1 MSSFIF
7 QRKQLDQLIHDSIDP
22 VFRLKR
28 ALSAVDLTALG
39 IGAIIG
45 AGIFATTG
53 AAAAGTMDRP
63 GAGPALIVSYLVT
76 AIACGFCA
84 FCYAEFASM
93 IPISGSA
100 YTYAYATLGEFIAW
114 IIGWDLIIEYAVGNV
129 AVAVSW
135 AGYFKELLRGLGF
148 DVPAWLTTD
157 YRTAHRSAEILAKA
171 PHLAGIP
178 IIVNLPAIF
187 IVAFITAILVI
198 GIKESSVFNSLAVL
212 VKLIVVVGF
221 IVVGAFYVKP
231 SNWQPF
237 APHGWKGIATG
248 AALIFFAYI
257 GFDAVSTAAEE
268 AKNPQR
274 DMPIAMI
281 TSLVIC
287 TFLYIAITAVLTGI
301 LPYHKLG
308 TAEPLATALNA
319 IHLDWA
325 AGVVS
330 FGAVISMTA
339 VLLVFQMGQPRIFFA
354 MSRDG
359 LLPKVFASVHARFR
373 TPHVTTILTGVLV
386 GGFAGFMDINEAV
399 ELTNIGTLFAFVLV
413 SIGIIVLRHAEPERP
428 RPFRCP
434 WVPVVP
440 MLGILSCLYLMLQLP
455 LLTWVRF
462 IVWLFTGL
470 MIYFLY
476 SVEKSSMFLS
486 ELRSRPYFWRQ
497 LLVTR
502 QAIGVVLLALAAL
515 LLFSGLA
522 QHGALSNRIG
532 YALAIPFQG
541 AKLHASIAFTGGLL
555 LVFSV
560 LFLRKAF
567 GMSPPMS
574 GNGPQD

>member
-1 MSSFIF
+1 LSNFIL
-7 QRKQLDQLIHDSIDP
+7 QTKKLDRLIHETIDSAHQ
-22 VFRLKR
+22 LKR
-28 ALSAVDLTALG
+28 VLNAVDLTALG

-53 AAAAGTMDRP
+53 SAVAGTVDRP
-63 GAGPALIVSYLVT
+63 GAGPALMISYLVT
-76 AIACGFCA
+76 AVACGFCA

-114 IIGWDLIIEYAVGNV
+114 VIGWDLIIEYAVGNI

-135 AGYFKELLRGLGF
+135 AGYLKELLHGLGLEM
-148 DVPAWLTTD
+148 PAWLTTD
-157 YRTAHRSAEILAKA
+157 YRTAHRSAEFLASA

-178 IIVNLPAIF
+178 IIVNLPAVF
-187 IVAFITAILVI
+187 IVAVITIVLVV
-198 GIKESSVFNSLAVL
+198 GIKESSMFNSVIVL
-212 VKLIVVVGF
+212 IKLLVVVGF
-221 IVVGAFYVKP
+221 VVVGAFYVKP
-231 SNWQPF
+231 TNWQPF

-281 TSLVIC
+281 SSLVIC
-287 TFLYIAITAVLTGI
+287 TVLYVAITAVLTGI
-301 LPYHKLG
+301 LPYHQLG
-308 TAEPLATALNA
+308 TAEPLATALNS

-325 AGVVS
+325 AGIVS
-330 FGAVISMTA
+330 FGAVVSMTA
-339 VLLVFQMGQPRIFFA
+339 VLLVFQLGQPRIFFA

-359 LLPKVFASVHARFR
+359 LLPKTFASVHPRFR
-373 TPHVTTILTGVLV
+373 TPHVTTILTGIFV

-399 ELTNIGTLFAFVLV
+399 ELTNIGTLFAFILV
-413 SIGIIVLRHAEPERP
+413 GIGVIVLRHTEPSLP

-434 WVPVVP
+434 WVPVTP
-440 MLGILSCLYLMLQLP
+440 ALGVVSCLYLMFQLP
-455 LLTWVRF
+455 MLTWIRF

-476 SVEKSSMFLS
+476 SVERSSLYRYNLQNHPEFWHQ
-486 ELRSRPYFWRQ
+486 LRA
-497 LLVTR
+497 TR
-502 QAIGVVLLALAAL
+502 LGIGFVLLAVAAL
-515 LLFSGLA
+515 LLYSGLA
-522 QHGALSNRIG
+522 QHGTLSNRIG

-541 AKLHASIAFTGGLL
+541 ASLHASVALTGGLL
-555 LVFSV
+555 LLFSV
-560 LFLRKAF
+560 LFFKKSL
-567 GMSPPMS
+567 S
-574 GNGPQD
+574 